1 MSSTQGTIV
10 RIAGPAVI
18 GKGIPGAR
26 MYDLVR
32 VGKEGLLGEIIRLD
46 GETAFI
52 QVYEDTSGLQI
63 GEPVESTELPLSLE
77 LGPGLLTGIYDG
89 IQRPLQSVRGAT
101 GDFIARGVVTHAL
114 DRTKKWTFTPKVEQ
128 GAKVGPGDIIGSVQ
142 EFGFEHKI
150 MVPPMVKGGEVAEIK
165 SGDFTVEDVVG
176 RLSDGTELRLMHRWP
191 VRTAR
196 PVGRKLDP
204 REPFISGQRI
214 IDVLFP
220 VAMGGAAAIP
230 GPFGSGK
237 TVMQQTLAKWSN
249 ADVIVY
255 VGCGER
261 GNEMTHVLDE
271 FPELEDPRSGR
282 PLMERTIII
291 ANTSNMPVAAREAS
305 VYTGITL
312 AEYWRDQGVKVALM
326 ADSTSRWAEAMREI
340 SSRLEEMPAE
350 EGYPPYLSSR
360 LAAFY
365 ERAGR
370 VVCLGGPER
379 GGSVTVIGAVSPPG
393 GDLSEPVT
401 QSTLRITGTFW
412 SLDAGL
418 ANRRHFPSIHWLRS
432 YSLYAPLFH
441 EWYREN
447 MPEDFPQLRDRAS
460 SVLQRESELQEIV
473 QLVGPDALQDD
484 QRLVIEVGK
493 MLREDFLQQSSFSE
507 IDAYC
512 SLEKAY
518 GMLRAIVAFYDEAS
532 AALRR
537 GMLMDDILNLKAIE
551 EVARMKETPNDQWK
565 AWFEPWLKALPDAF
579 RVQAAAGGA

>member
-1 MSSTQGTIV
+1 MATQGTIIK
-10 RIAGPAVI
+10 IAGPAVI
-18 GKGIPGAR
+18 ARGIPGAR

-32 VGKEGLLGEIIRLD
+32 VGQEGLLGEIIRLD
-46 GETAFI
+46 RDTAFI

-63 GEPVESTELPLSLE
+63 GEPMVSTGTPLSLE
-77 LGPGLLTGIYDG
+77 LGPGLLTGIFDG
-89 IQRPLQSVRGAT
+89 IQRPLESIRKQK
-101 GDFIARGVVTHAL
+101 GDFIARGAVTEAL
-114 DRTKKWTFTPKVEQ
+114 DHGKKWAFTASAKQ
-128 GAKVGPGDIIGSVQ
+128 GQKVGPGDVVGTVK
-142 EFGFEHKI
+142 EFQFEHRI
-150 MVPPMVKGGEVAEIK
+150 MVPPMSKGGEVTEIR
-165 SGDFTVEDVVG
+165 SGELTVDDVVG

-191 VRTAR
+191 VRVAR
-196 PVGRKLDP
+196 PVARKMDP

-249 ADVIVY
+249 ADVIIY

-271 FPELEDPRSGR
+271 FPELVDPRSGR
-282 PLMERTIII
+282 PLMERTVII

-305 VYTGITL
+305 VYTGITM
-312 AEYWRDQGVKVALM
+312 AEYWRDQGYKVALM

-370 VVCLGGPER
+370 VICLGMPER
-379 GGSVTVIGAVSPPG
+379 NGSVTVVGAVSPPG

-412 SLDAGL
+412 SLDASL
-418 ANRRHFPSIHWLRS
+418 AYRRHFPAIHWLRS
-432 YSLYAPLFH
+432 YSLYMPLFK

-447 MPEDFPQLRDRAS
+447 MPEDFEPLRDRAS
-460 SVLQRESELQEIV
+460 ALLQRESELQEIV

-484 QRLVIEVGK
+484 QRLVIEAGK

-507 IDAYC
+507 NDAYC
-512 SLEKAY
+512 PMDKAY
-518 GMLRAIVAFYDEAS
+518 GILRAITGFYDEAT
-532 AALRR
+532 AALKR
-537 GMLMDDILNLKAIE
+537 GMLMDDVLNLKQIE
-551 EVARMKETPNDQWK
+551 EIARMKEIPNDQFGAYIK
-565 AWFEPWLKALPDAF
+565 GWLEGLPEAF
-579 RVQAAAGGA
+579 GAKAAAGGA

>member
-1 MSSTQGTIV
+1 MSSQGTIIN
-10 RIAGPAVI
+10 IAGPAVI
-18 GKGIPGAR
+18 ARGIPGAR

-32 VGKEGLLGEIIRLD
+32 VGHEGLLGEIIRLD
-46 GETAFI
+46 GATAFI
-52 QVYEDTSGLQI
+52 QVYEDTSGLMI
-63 GEPVESTELPLSLE
+63 GEPVSSTGAPLAVE
-77 LGPGLLTGIYDG
+77 LGPGLLTGIFDG
-89 IQRPLQSVRGAT
+89 IQRPLQAIREQK
-101 GDFIARGVVTHAL
+101 GDFIARGAVTEAI
-114 DRTKKWTFTPKVEQ
+114 DRSKTWAFTPTVAR
-128 GAKVGPGDIIGSVQ
+128 GAKVGPGDVIGTVK
-142 EFGFEHKI
+142 EFGFDHKI
-150 MVPPMVKGGEVAEIK
+150 MVPPTSRGGEIAEVRA
-165 SGDFTVEDVVG
+165 GEFTVTDVVAT
-176 RLSDGTELRLMHRWP
+176 LTDGTEVRLVQRWP
-191 VRTAR
+191 VRQGR
-196 PVGRKLDP
+196 PVARKLDP

-220 VAMGGAAAIP
+220 VAMGGAASIP

-249 ADVIVY
+249 ADVIIY

-305 VYTGITL
+305 VYTGITM
-312 AEYWRDQGVKVALM
+312 AEYWRDQGYKVALM

-370 VVCLGGPER
+370 VVCLGAPER
-379 GGSVTVIGAVSPPG
+379 GGSVTVVGAVSPPG

-412 SLDAGL
+412 SLDASL
-418 ANRRHFPSIHWLRS
+418 ANRRHFPAINWLRS
-432 YSLYAPLFH
+432 YSLYTPLFR
-441 EWYREN
+441 EWYRDN
-447 MPEDFPQLRDRAS
+447 MPEDFPALRDRAS
-460 SVLQRESELQEIV
+460 ALLQREAELQEIV

-493 MLREDFLQQSSFSE
+493 MLREDFLQQSSFSDV
-507 IDAYC
+507 DAYC

-518 GMLRAIVAFYDEAS
+518 GMLRAITTFYDEAS

-537 GMLMDDILNLKAIE
+537 GMLMDEILQLKQLE
-551 EVARMKETPNDQWK
+551 EIARMKEVPNDRWR
-565 AWFEPWLKALPDAF
+565 AWFEPWFAALPEAF
-579 RVQAAAGGA
+579 GARAAAEGA

>member
-1 MSSTQGTIV
+1 MATQGRVIK
-10 RIAGPAVI
+10 IAGPAVI
-18 GKGIPGAR
+18 ARGIPGAR

-32 VGKEGLLGEIIRLD
+32 VGQESLLGEIIRLD

-52 QVYEDTSGLQI
+52 QVYEDTSGLQV
-63 GEPVESTELPLSLE
+63 GETVVSSGTPLSLE
-77 LGPGLLTGIYDG
+77 LGPGLLTSIFDG
-89 IQRPLQSVRGAT
+89 IQRPLESIRKQK
-101 GDFIARGVVTHAL
+101 GDFIARGAVTEAL
-114 DRTKKWTFTPKVEQ
+114 DRAKKWVFTPSVKQ
-128 GAKVGPGDIIGSVQ
+128 GQKVGPGDVLGVVK
-142 EFGFEHKI
+142 EFQFEHRI
-150 MVPPMVKGGEVAEIK
+150 MVPPTSKGGDVTEIR
-165 SGDFTVEDVVG
+165 SGEFTVDEVIG

-191 VRTAR
+191 VRSPR
-196 PVGRKLDP
+196 PVARKLDP

-271 FPELEDPRSGR
+271 FPELEDPRTGR
-282 PLMERTIII
+282 PLMERTVII

-305 VYTGITL
+305 VYTGITM
-312 AEYWRDQGVKVALM
+312 AEYWRDQGYKVALM

-370 VVCLGGPER
+370 VICLGMPER
-379 GGSVTVIGAVSPPG
+379 NGSVTVVGAVSPPG

-412 SLDAGL
+412 SLDASL
-418 ANRRHFPSIHWLRS
+418 AYRRHFPAIHWLRS
-432 YSLYAPLFH
+432 YSLYMPLFK

-447 MPEDFPQLRDRAS
+447 MPEDFETMRDRAS
-460 SVLQRESELQEIV
+460 ALLQRESELQEIV

-484 QRLVIEVGK
+484 QRLIIEAGK

-512 SLEKAY
+512 PMEKAY
-518 GMLRAIVAFYDEAS
+518 GILRAITAFYDEAG
-532 AALRR
+532 AALKR
-537 GMLMDDILNLKAIE
+537 GMLMDDILNLKQIE
-551 EVARMKETPNDQWK
+551 EVARMKEIPNDQFSAYIK
-565 AWFEPWLKALPDAF
+565 GWLEQLPEAF
-579 RVQAAAGGA
+579 GAKAAAGGA